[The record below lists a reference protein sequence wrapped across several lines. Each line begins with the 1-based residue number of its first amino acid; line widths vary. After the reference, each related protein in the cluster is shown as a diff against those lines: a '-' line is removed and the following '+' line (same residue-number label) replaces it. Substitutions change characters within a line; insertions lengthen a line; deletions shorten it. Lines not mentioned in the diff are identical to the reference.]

1 MRATASCPDLVPF
14 LSAHLNGDTIP
25 KCPHCGKEITELH
38 NVQSGTAV
46 YVLNK
51 NGDYREYT
59 NFFEVDGRQNYY
71 NCPECDRTIATDEE
85 KALQFLNGETL

>member
-1 MRATASCPDLVPF
+1 M
-14 LSAHLNGDTIP
+14 
-25 KCPHCGKEITELH
+25 
-38 NVQSGTAV
+38 QSGTAV

-59 NFFEVDGRQNYY
+59 NFFEADDRQNDY

-85 KALQFLNGETL
+85 EALEFLNDETV

>member
-1 MRATASCPDLVPF
+1 M
-14 LSAHLNGDTIP
+14 
-25 KCPHCGKEITELH
+25 
-38 NVQSGTAV
+38 QSGTAV

-71 NCPECDRTIATDEE
+71 NCPECARTIATDEE
-85 KALQFLNGETL
+85 KALQFLNGKTA